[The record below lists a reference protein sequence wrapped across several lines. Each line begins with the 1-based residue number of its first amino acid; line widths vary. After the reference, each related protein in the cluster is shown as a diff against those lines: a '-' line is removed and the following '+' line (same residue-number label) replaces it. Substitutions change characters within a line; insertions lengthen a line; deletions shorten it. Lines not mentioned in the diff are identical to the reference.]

1 MIEFNRKDDL
11 TVLPCE
17 VNELMKKLL
26 SLLFAF
32 VFVLSFAA
40 PILAQPSNTAPA
52 EHQQL
57 EHKKKKKKKK
67 HPGQLSPVAGIS
79 TGSPNSPELA

>member
-1 MIEFNRKDDL
+1 MVEFKLKDKNA
-11 TVLPCE
+11 VLPCE
-17 VNELMKKLL
+17 VNEPMKKLL
-26 SLLFAF
+26 SLLFAL

-40 PILAQPSNTAPA
+40 PILAQPTSTTPA

-67 HPGQLSPVAGIS
+67 HPGALSPVAGIS
-79 TGSPNSPELA
+79 LASLMS